1 MDWKGNPQWS
11 TALKDIITQGE
22 QAGDVPT
29 WKQVATT
36 MNAKFGQTAF
46 TANSVRA
53 RLRRMDEAGTPKP
66 PRAPRAV
73 QSVSPMPKS
82 NPSVPIK
89 EQPQPDEEGEWK
101 DSLERRLDKVERQ
114 MAKLT
119 IDRDNLTALINRK

>member
-11 TALKDIITQGE
+11 AELKDIIAQGE
-22 QAGDVPT
+22 KAGDVPT
-29 WKQVATT
+29 WQQVATK

-46 TANSVRA
+46 TANSVRT
-53 RLRRMDEAGTPKP
+53 RLRRMDETGASKP
-66 PRAPRAV
+66 PRAPRAL

-82 NPSVPIK
+82 SPSVPIK

-101 DSLERRLDKVERQ
+101 DSLERRLDFVERQ

-119 IDRDNLTALINRK
+119 IDRDNLIALINRK